1 VIIESILHKVVTKK
15 KQFWVLID
23 PDKQEVHE
31 ARDFAKMSEENG
43 ADLLLVGT
51 SLTMTD
57 RFMSTV
63 REIKKVVSIPVIIF
77 PTGSHQVTQDAD
89 GILFISLISGRNPQF
104 LIGEHVQAS
113 PMIKASGIEPIPTAY
128 MLIESGSV
136 TAVNFISNTMPIPR
150 KKSDIAVAH
159 ALAAQYLGMKLVY
172 LEGGSG
178 ADMSVPDDMIAAV
191 KYTVDIPVIVGGGI
205 TDPDVAAAKVK
216 AGADIIVIGTA
227 LENNRSESLVKA
239 FRDVIR

>member
-1 VIIESILHKVVTKK
+1 MILETILRKVANKE

-23 PDKQEVHE
+23 PDKQDVQE
-31 ARDFAKMSEENG
+31 ARDFASASEKNG

-57 RFMSTV
+57 RFMATV
-63 REIKKVVSIPVIIF
+63 REIKKAVTVPVVIF

-89 GILFISLISGRNPQF
+89 GILFISLISGRNPQY

-113 PMIKASGIEPIPTAY
+113 PMIHAAGIEPMATAY
-128 MLIESGSV
+128 MLIESGSM

-159 ALAAQYLGMKLVY
+159 SLAAQYLGMKLIY

-178 ADMSVPDDMIAAV
+178 AEMSVPDDMIRAV
-191 KYTVDIPVIVGGGI
+191 KHSVSIPVIVGGGI
-205 TDPDVAAAKVK
+205 TEPSVAAQKAT

-227 LENNRSESLVKA
+227 LENNRSETLLKA
-239 FRDVIR
+239 FRDAIR

>member
-1 VIIESILHKVVTKK
+1 MIQESILHKAVTKE

-23 PDKQEVHE
+23 PDKQDISE
-31 ARDFAKMSEENG
+31 ARDFAVASERCG

-57 RFMSTV
+57 RFMATV
-63 REIKKVVSIPVIIF
+63 HEIKKAVTIPVVIF

-113 PMIKASGIEPIPTAY
+113 PMIHASGIEPIATAY
-128 MLIESGSV
+128 MLVESGSM

-159 ALAAQYLGMKLVY
+159 ALAAQYLGMKLIY

-178 ADMSVPDDMIAAV
+178 AEMSVPDDMIRAV
-191 KYTVDIPVIVGGGI
+191 KHMVTIPVIVGGGI
-205 TDPDVAAAKVK
+205 TEPSVAAQKAA

-227 LENNRSESLVKA
+227 LENNRSESLLKA
-239 FRDVIR
+239 FRDAIK